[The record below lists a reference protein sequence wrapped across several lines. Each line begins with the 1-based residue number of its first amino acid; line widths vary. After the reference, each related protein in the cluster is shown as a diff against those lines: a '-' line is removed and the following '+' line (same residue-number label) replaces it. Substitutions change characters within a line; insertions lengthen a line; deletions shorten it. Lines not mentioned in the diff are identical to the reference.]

1 MMKYI
6 GVIGDNEMAEKYF
19 SLLTSLES
27 MKLVIGKTEESPYTL
42 FHIKYQPPQY
52 SYVTLPIEDLDYIF
66 ICEENAE
73 NCIPHD
79 KLRQNT
85 VVLSRQILQ
94 MIYPVVQESA
104 VHIQKLELILNNI
117 QDGLIV
123 VNAEEEIEFI
133 NQAASDVVEMD
144 RQETQNRQI
153 KEIIANTGLPNVIE
167 HQKNEFNQVLD
178 LSNEKQIISTRIPL
192 INAEQRLIG
201 AFALFK
207 DKNEVQQLA
216 EENTDL
222 KEIKKM
228 LEAIIYS
235 SDEAISVV
243 DEDGKG
249 LMINPAYT
257 RMTGLTEKDIIG
269 KSATVD
275 ISEGESVHLKV
286 LQTRRHVRGA
296 KMKVG
301 PQKKSVI
308 VNVAPV
314 IVEGKLKGSVAVIHD
329 VSEITML
336 TNELKQA
343 KRMIRD
349 LEANYTFHDIIGHS
363 SEMQIAVE
371 QAKIG
376 ARTPATVLLR
386 GESGAGKEL
395 FAHAIHNESERRF
408 HKFIR
413 VNCATLE
420 DAALDNELFG
430 VEEETGYSPGLFE
443 EANQGTIFL
452 DEIGELSTRL
462 QVKLLKVIQRKSIKR
477 VEGDEVIPVD
487 VRIITA
493 TNKNLEQAIKN
504 QTFREDLYY
513 RLNRLPIFI
522 PSLKER
528 GSDLEELIQYF
539 ITKVNQQYGRSVTTL
554 SKEALMKLKKYKWPG
569 NVRELEN
576 VICRAIIFMDQ
587 TASTILR
594 EHLPVLENIDRS
606 PQTPAVTIEGQSL
619 QKATETFEKQ
629 FIRDVFKQN
638 EYNKTETAKQLHI
651 SLRNLY
657 YKMEKYGIDK

>member
-27 MKLVIGKTEESPYTL
+27 MKLVIGKTEETPYTL

-52 SYVTLPIEDLDYIF
+52 SYVTLPIEELDYIF

>member
-6 GVIGDNEMAEKYF
+6 GVIGDDEIAENYF

-27 MKLVIGKTEESPYTL
+27 MKLVVGTAENVPYTL

-52 SYVTLPIEDLDYIF
+52 SYNSLPIEDLDYIF
-66 ICEENAE
+66 SCGENTRD
-73 NCIPHD
+73 NIPYD
-79 KLRQNT
+79 RLKQGALVLNRQT
-85 VVLSRQILQ
+85 LEL
-94 MIYPVVQESA
+94 IYPVMLESA
-104 VHIQKLELILNNI
+104 AHIQKLELILNNI

-144 RQETQNRQI
+144 RRETQNRQI
-153 KEIIANTGLPNVIE
+153 KEIIANTGLPDVIE
-167 HQKNEFNQVLD
+167 HQKNEFNQVLN
-178 LSNEKQIISTRIPL
+178 LSNHKQIISTRIPL

-207 DKNEVQQLA
+207 DKDEVQQLA

-243 DEDGKG
+243 DEDGIG

-286 LQTRRHVRGA
+286 LQSRRHVRGA

-301 PQKKSVI
+301 PQKKAVI

-314 IVEGKLKGSVAVIHD
+314 IVEGKLKGSVAVLHD

-336 TNELKQA
+336 TSELKQA

-363 SEMQIAVE
+363 PEMQIAVE

-395 FAHAIHNESERRF
+395 FAHAIHNESERKF

-420 DAALDNELFG
+420 DSALEKELFG
-430 VEEETGYSPGLFE
+430 VEEEDGYSPGLFE

-462 QVKLLKVIQRKSIKR
+462 QVKLLKVIQGKSIKR
-477 VEGDEVIPVD
+477 MGANEAIAVD

-522 PSLKER
+522 PSLIER
-528 GSDLEELIQYF
+528 GSDLEDLTDYF
-539 ITKVNQQYGRSVTTL
+539 ITKVNRQYGRNVTAL
-554 SKEALMKLKKYKWPG
+554 SEEALAKLHEYTWPG

-576 VICRAIIFMDQ
+576 IICRAIIFIEQ
-587 TASTILR
+587 TETTILP
-594 EHLPVLENIDRS
+594 EHLPKLETIDES
-606 PQTPAVTIEGQSL
+606 SQKSEILMEGQSL
-619 QKATETFEKQ
+619 QTATEAFEKQ
-629 FIRDVFKQN
+629 FINDVFKQN
-638 EYNKTETAKQLHI
+638 GYNKTETAKQLHI

-657 YKMEKYGIDK
+657 YKMEKYDIDK

>member
-27 MKLVIGKTEESPYTL
+27 MKLVIGKTEDTPYTL

-85 VVLSRQILQ
+85 VVLTRQILQ
-94 MIYPVVQESA
+94 MIYPVVLESA

-594 EHLPVLENIDRS
+594 EHLPVLENIDQS
-606 PQTPAVTIEGQSL
+606 PLTPAVTIEGQSL

>member
-1 MMKYI
+1 MKYI

-52 SYVTLPIEDLDYIF
+52 SYVTLPIEELDYIF

>member
-1 MMKYI
+1 MKYI
-6 GVIGDNEMAEKYF
+6 GIIGDNDMAANYL
-19 SLLTSLES
+19 SVLTTLES
-27 MKLVIGKTEESPYTL
+27 MKLVVGKAKAVPYTL
-42 FHIKYQPPQY
+42 FPIKHQPPQY
-52 SYVTLPIEDLDYIF
+52 SYDSLSIEELDYIF
-66 ICEENAE
+66 ICMENAE
-73 NCIPHD
+73 KNIPHD
-79 KLRQNT
+79 RLNQNT
-85 VVLSRQILQ
+85 LVLNQSTLEL
-94 MIYPVVQESA
+94 IYPVVLASTN
-104 VHIQKLELILNNI
+104 HLQKLELILNNI

-123 VNAEEEIEFI
+123 VNAQEEIEFI
-133 NQAASDVVEMD
+133 NQAASDVVGMD
-144 RQETQNRQI
+144 RRETQNRQI
-153 KEIIANTGLPNVIE
+153 KEIIANTGLPDVIE
-167 HQKNEFNQVLD
+167 HQKNEFNQVLK
-178 LSNEKQIISTRIPL
+178 LSNQKQIVSTRIPL

-257 RMTGLTEKDIIG
+257 RMTGLTENDIIG

-286 LQTRRHVRGA
+286 LQSRRHVRGA

-301 PQKKSVI
+301 PQEKEVI

-336 TNELKQA
+336 TSELKQA

-349 LEANYTFHDIIGHS
+349 LEANYTFHDIVGHS

-376 ARTPATVLLR
+376 ARTPTTVLLR

-395 FAHAIHNESERRF
+395 FAHAIHNESDRRF
-408 HKFIR
+408 NKFIR
-413 VNCATLE
+413 VNCAALE
-420 DAALDNELFG
+420 ESALERELFG
-430 VEEETGYSPGLFE
+430 AEGDPSSTIGLFE

-452 DEIGELSTRL
+452 DEIGELSIRM
-462 QVKLLKVIQRKSIKR
+462 QVKLLKVIQNQTFTYIGGSESIA
-477 VEGDEVIPVD
+477 ID

-493 TNKNLEQAIKN
+493 THKNLEQAIKN
-504 QTFREDLYY
+504 QEFREDLYY

-522 PSLKER
+522 PSLRER
-528 GSDLEELIQYF
+528 GGDLEELTQYF
-539 ITKVNQQYGRSVTTL
+539 ITKVNQQYGRNVTSL
-554 SKEALMKLKKYKWPG
+554 SDKALSSLRKYNWPG

-576 VICRAIIFMDQ
+576 VISRAIIFMDR
-587 TASTILR
+587 TETTILQD
-594 EHLPVLENIDRS
+594 HLPELVNGN
-606 PQTPAVTIEGQSL
+606 QTSEQADIVMEKQSL
-619 QKATETFEKQ
+619 QTATEAFEKK

-638 EYNKTETAKQLHI
+638 EYNKTETAKQLNI

-657 YKMEKYGIDK
+657 YKMDKYGIDK

>member
-27 MKLVIGKTEESPYTL
+27 MKLVIGKTEETPYTL

-94 MIYPVVQESA
+94 MIYPVVLESA

>member
-1 MMKYI
+1 
-6 GVIGDNEMAEKYF
+6 
-19 SLLTSLES
+19 
-27 MKLVIGKTEESPYTL
+27 
-42 FHIKYQPPQY
+42 
-52 SYVTLPIEDLDYIF
+52 
-66 ICEENAE
+66 
-73 NCIPHD
+73 
-79 KLRQNT
+79 
-85 VVLSRQILQ
+85 
-94 MIYPVVQESA
+94 
-104 VHIQKLELILNNI
+104 
-117 QDGLIV
+117 
-123 VNAEEEIEFI
+123 
-133 NQAASDVVEMD
+133 
-144 RQETQNRQI
+144 
-153 KEIIANTGLPNVIE
+153 
-167 HQKNEFNQVLD
+167 
-178 LSNEKQIISTRIPL
+178 
-192 INAEQRLIG
+192 
-201 AFALFK
+201 
-207 DKNEVQQLA
+207 NEVQQLA

-452 DEIGELSTRL
+452 DEFGELSTRL

-493 TNKNLEQAIKN
+493 TNKNLEPAIKN

>member
-52 SYVTLPIEDLDYIF
+52 SYVTLPIEELDYIF

-594 EHLPVLENIDRS
+594 EHLPVLENIDQS

>member
-52 SYVTLPIEDLDYIF
+52 SYVTLPIEELDYIF